1 MAIARRVQTVHGR
14 RFRGGRRHVKCAC
27 AIQEKTLRLAAAAVA
42 IPHPAK
48 AETGGEDAWFV
59 AEAFHGAVG
68 VADGV
73 SGWAEDGVD
82 PGDYARMF
90 MDACKQLLEQSAI
103 DDAVQSNKDTDESE
117 DLEDRRKRLRRER
130 KKLLDP
136 VGLLAHGQARTRVLG
151 AATACVALLDH
162 DTLRVAHVGDS
173 GARVLRKGEF
183 VGSTTV
189 QQHMF
194 NCPFQLSHEELVET
208 TDTAEDDAEY
218 IEWNL
223 EEGDTVVVASDGLFD
238 NVFDE
243 DIAKIVAEVERRVAE
258 EAVLLG
264 EGKHEG
270 LEMGRNLSKSVAEA
284 LVGAA
289 VQKSQDME
297 YISPFVTEAL
307 NQGMEGQL
315 LSPWERILGKKLTG
329 GKVDDITVVV
339 AKVVESR
346 IMKDFSMEHE
356 AHTSV
361 ETMQ

>member
-1 MAIARRVQTVHGR
+1 MKRACVVQETS
-14 RFRGGRRHVKCAC
+14 
-27 AIQEKTLRLAAAAVA
+27 LRLAAAAAA

-48 AETGGEDAWFV
+48 AEKGGEDAWFV
-59 AEAFHGAVG
+59 TEAFHGAVG

-90 MDACKQLLEQSAI
+90 MDACKELLEQSAVAEAARSV
-103 DDAVQSNKDTDESE
+103 DDEEASE
-117 DLEDRRKRLRRER
+117 DPEEREKRWRKER

-136 VGLLAHGQARTRVLG
+136 VGLLIHGQARTRVLG

-173 GARVLRKGEF
+173 GVRVLRKGEF

-208 TDTAEDDAEY
+208 TDTAEEDAEY
-218 IEWNL
+218 IDWKL

-243 DIAKIVAEVERRVAE
+243 DILKIVAEVERRVVE
-258 EAVLLG
+258 DEVNLNKNKNESLDV
-264 EGKHEG
+264 EK
-270 LEMGRNLSKSVAEA
+270 NLSKLLAEA
-284 LVGAA
+284 LVEAA
-289 VQKSQDME
+289 VQKSQDVE
-297 YISPFVTEAL
+297 YVSPFVTEAV
-307 NQGMEGQL
+307 NQGMDGYM

-339 AKVVESR
+339 AKVVLGRAE
-346 IMKDFSMEHE
+346 KDFSSNYES
-356 AHTSV
+356 HTSV
-361 ETMQ
+361 WTKE